1 MKSLLDFNGYHIGDQ
16 THSPIPRLHNDN
28 FLSLFADTTT
38 YEESISLS
46 LPIHSSSSNTL
57 PLSTATSACKPDLN
71 APNGQPDLKEPNP
84 HQQSDRYDSNG
95 LDIRDLFDGQ
105 LDL

>member
-1 MKSLLDFNGYHIGDQ
+1 MKTLLDFKSTDPDNQ
-16 THSPIPRLHNDN
+16 ANSPIPRLQNDN

-38 YEESISLS
+38 YEESSCLS
-46 LPIHSSSSNTL
+46 FPIRPSSTTL
-57 PLSTATSACKPDLN
+57 PHTSTTTNRQQLSDLN
-71 APNGQPDLKEPNP
+71 APNP
-84 HQQSDRYDSNG
+84 HQQQTDVYDSNG

>member
-16 THSPIPRLHNDN
+16 THSPIPRLQNDN

-38 YEESISLS
+38 YEESSCLS
-46 LPIHSSSSNTL
+46 LPTPFSSYTL
-57 PLSTATSACKPDLN
+57 PLTSTTNRQQLS
-71 APNGQPDLKEPNP
+71 DLKEPYRP
-84 HQQSDRYDSNG
+84 HQQPDRYDSNG